1 MTPPNKDPFDP
12 AHVALRVVELAS
24 ELEITRT
31 ALTNATQNMGSA
43 LRALQVDT
51 RAIAQKM
58 DNVTLLAAR
67 QETLDDEIERAF
79 VAIKDLAETSREKW
93 DQHHSAES
101 TDRALRDQEIRSARE
116 KLILWGGVG
125 VGFSILAATL
135 TAIVAWSVNT
145 RFDNQS
151 RDHDKLDAR
160 LDKHIEISA
169 EDHKAAAERID
180 KIEKYLIRGGKN
192 PDEPYDGGSQ

>member
-43 LRALQVDT
+43 LQALQVDT

-101 TDRALRDQEIRSARE
+101 TDRASRDQEIRSARE

-160 LDKHIEISA
+160 LDKHIEIST
-169 EDHKAAAERID
+169 EDHKAATARID
-180 KIEKYLIRGGKN
+180 KIEKYLIRGGKTPN
-192 PDEPYDGGSQ
+192 EPYDGGSQ